1 MEPLEVEFG
10 VTAKMN
16 TWRGEMKLR
25 SLLLCVLFIMG
36 TAGQVYG
43 QGGGVG
49 TILGTISDSS
59 AAIIAKAKVTVTNTA
74 TNINQVTE
82 SNDDGNYAVP
92 YLRPGTYRVTVEAA
106 GFQKTAVDNINLA
119 VDQNVRVDVVMKAG
133 TVTETVTV
141 NASTLALDTDT
152 SAISQTIGNTQVENL
167 PLQDRNFTQFLLLG
181 AGAVETT
188 GEQGSMRV
196 GKGNAISINGA
207 RPTSNNYTL
216 DGLVNTD
223 TALNTPAVILSI
235 DAMQEFKEQTSTYSA
250 EYGFSANQVNI
261 VSKSG
266 GNDLHGSLFWFG
278 RNDALDAQTPFSGK
292 NSKLRQNQFGFV
304 ASGPAYLPKLYNGRN
319 KTFWLANYEGW
330 RTTLGTTV
338 QGLVGDPAQLSGD
351 FSASGLPAYGSAA
364 CTTALASNLPC
375 MPIDPTTGRLSP
387 ATRFRQPVSRASQ
400 KRHSHRTYSR
410 LRTAQRAAQR

>member
-1 MEPLEVEFG
+1 
-10 VTAKMN
+10 
-16 TWRGEMKLR
+16 MKRR
-25 SLLLCVLFIMG
+25 SLLLCVLFTMG
-36 TAGQVYG
+36 AAGQVYG

-49 TILGTISDSS
+49 TILGAITDSS
-59 AAIIAKAKVTVTNTA
+59 AAVIAKAKVTVTNTA
-74 TNINQVTE
+74 TNISQVTE
-82 SNDDGNYAVP
+82 SNEAGNYAVP
-92 YLRPGTYRVTVEAA
+92 YLRPGTYRITVEAA
-106 GFQKTAVDNINLA
+106 GFQKTVVDNINLA
-119 VDQNVRVDVVMKAG
+119 VDQNVRVDAVMKAG

-141 NASTLALDTDT
+141 NASALALDTDT

-181 AGAVETT
+181 GGAVETT

-223 TALNTPAVILSI
+223 TALNTPAVILSV

-266 GNDLHGSLFWFG
+266 GNDIHGSVFWFG
-278 RNDALDAQTPFSGK
+278 RNDAFDAQTPFSGT

-304 ASGPAYLPKLYNGRN
+304 ASGPVYLPTLYKGRN

-330 RTTLGTTV
+330 RITQGSPPPV
-338 QGLVGDPAQLSGD
+338 QGPVPDPAQLG
-351 FSASGLPAYGSAA
+351 G
-364 CTTALASNLPC
+364 
-375 MPIDPTTGRLSP
+375 
-387 ATRFRQPVSRASQ
+387 
-400 KRHSHRTYSR
+400 
-410 LRTAQRAAQR
+410 